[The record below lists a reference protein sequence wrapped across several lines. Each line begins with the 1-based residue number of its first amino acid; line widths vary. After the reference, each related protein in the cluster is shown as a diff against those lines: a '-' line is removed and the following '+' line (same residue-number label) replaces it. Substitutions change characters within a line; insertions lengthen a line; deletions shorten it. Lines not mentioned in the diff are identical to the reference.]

1 MHNPR
6 PENLWVPETPS
17 ELSTGAEARSVSDP
31 DGGLHHLARVL
42 RTVAQAIGSALMIV
56 LATWVIVA
64 LFLALVHVMNFWA
77 SPGLP

>member
-1 MHNPR
+1 M
-6 PENLWVPETPS
+6 LVPTFKSPGS
-17 ELSTGAEARSVSDP
+17 HLAHIHFDAPWAARVSDR

-64 LFLALVHVMNFWA
+64 LFVSLVHVMNFWA